1 MLKSKN
7 ELGVGEVP
15 ALGVREGNIFSKKTT
30 SLKTMTRYV
39 TRSKTRY
46 PFSHKDSQEKYI

>member
-1 MLKSKN
+1 MLKGKN

-30 SLKTMTRYV
+30 SFDTMTCFV
-39 TRSKTRY
+39 VRSKTRY
-46 PFSHKDSQEKYI
+46 PFFP

>member
-1 MLKSKN
+1 MSKGKN

-30 SLKTMTRYV
+30 SLDTMTRFV
-39 TRSKTRY
+39 ARSKTRY
-46 PFSHKDSQEKYI
+46 SFFP